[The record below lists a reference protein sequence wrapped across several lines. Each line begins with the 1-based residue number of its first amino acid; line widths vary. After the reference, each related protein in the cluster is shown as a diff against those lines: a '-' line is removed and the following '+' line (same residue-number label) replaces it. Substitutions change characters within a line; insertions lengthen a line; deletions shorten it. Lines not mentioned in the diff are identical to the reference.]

1 MGIKYIEKTESTN
14 EYIKENLSRFSH
26 LDAVYTLCQTN
37 GRGRLGR
44 SWSAEGGIALSVFIK
59 NSDNPML
66 IPICAA
72 VAVYNA
78 LKASGIE
85 NLGIKW
91 PNDILSNGKKLCGI
105 LCEGVLG
112 GYVVGIGVNNKQ
124 TKDFF
129 EKMELPY
136 ATSVEILGYE
146 ALDEQGFAEAC
157 LKELKKAL
165 DFNCEQLIYLFSSEC
180 INLGKNVKIIK
191 NGQEKVALAVGISS
205 DGGLV
210 VEINGNRETVVSG
223 EVSVRGIYGYDE

>member
-105 LCEGVLG
+105 LCEGVSG